1 MARTSRKRAIPFPC
15 VCVEETRPFPPP
27 VSPRRGLARSPRE
40 KEGERAGCGQR
51 ASRRGGRAGPAPLSR
66 SNQLLGSLAGLGDA
80 WGQPSRIGPLDN
92 VAKELGSHLLQVVD
106 AFLPLYALRIASLVL
121 RWEQPSASPPPPGT
135 SRGACVKPSSYSRV
149 SHRQGE
155 EKN

>member
-1 MARTSRKRAIPFPC
+1 MGSPQPTGGATAERQGRVRPVGSTGPWRRAALRGGRKRVRGVAMAGTSKKRAIPFPR
-15 VCVEETRPFPPP
+15 VCVEGTRPFPPP

-40 KEGERAGCGQR
+40 KEGERAGCGQH

-106 AFLPLYALRIASLVL
+106 AFLPL
-121 RWEQPSASPPPPGT
+121 
-135 SRGACVKPSSYSRV
+135 
-149 SHRQGE
+149 
-155 EKN
+155 